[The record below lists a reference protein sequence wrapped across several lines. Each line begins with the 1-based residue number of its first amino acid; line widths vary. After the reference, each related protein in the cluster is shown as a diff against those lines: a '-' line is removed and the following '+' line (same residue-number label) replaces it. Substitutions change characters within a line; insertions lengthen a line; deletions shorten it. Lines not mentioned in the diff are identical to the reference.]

1 MKTKILSLAIF
12 FTSLTVTVSA
22 QTTQTAPTATQTPV
36 LSAKAKAL
44 CKEWT
49 LTKAEVFGVESEPK
63 SDQKSDRLILLEGG
77 RYRLIYNGNAE
88 GGTWTI
94 DKSNTWITMTSDS
107 GTIKKFRILQS
118 TEKALKIDYKDS
130 DDVHNTLF
138 YETK

>member
-1 MKTKILSLAIF
+1 MKTKILFIVF
-12 FTSLTVTVSA
+12 CITSLTLTGFAQSA
-22 QTTQTAPTATQTPV
+22 QPTPSATQAPA

-49 LTKAEVFGVESEPK
+49 LVKTEVFGVESEPK

-77 RYRLIYNGNAE
+77 RYRLIYNGTAE

-94 DKSNTWITMTSDS
+94 DKSNTWITMTSDN
-107 GTIKKFRILQS
+107 GAIKKFRILQS
-118 TEKALKIDYKDS
+118 SDKTLKIDYKDS

-138 YETK
+138 YEVK